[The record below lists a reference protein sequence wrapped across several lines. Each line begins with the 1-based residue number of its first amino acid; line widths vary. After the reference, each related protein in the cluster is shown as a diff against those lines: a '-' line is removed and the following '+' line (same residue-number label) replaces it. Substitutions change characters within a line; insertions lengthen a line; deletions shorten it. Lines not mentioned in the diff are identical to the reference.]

1 MKAYGVGGQPLYL
14 KVYEYYKEQIEDGR
28 LPPGA
33 RMPSIRKC
41 ACQLAVSRT
50 TAQSAYFQLAAD
62 GYLVPRPRSGYYVTD
77 LAAERAAAPAPGPA
91 QAPAPA
97 RYDFVSMAVDEQSF
111 DFALWSRYVKS
122 ALRQSGNLL
131 SYGEPQGE
139 PELRRALC
147 GYVREQRAAVCDE
160 EQIVVGA
167 GVQSLLHLLCPLLPR
182 GQSYQFE
189 GEHFPQGAVVLHDHG
204 LTPAP
209 REQAGLLYVM
219 PSRITRRGGMMTT
232 QQRLALLE
240 QARGRGQL
248 LLEDDYDNEFCYFTR
263 PTPSLQGLAGGEGV
277 VYLGTF
283 SRLLVP
289 SLRLSFL
296 ILPPSLLPAYRR
308 RRDWYNQTV
317 PKTEQM
323 ALCQFIRDGRLQAQA
338 RRLRRLYLR
347 KSGELVQTL
356 AAALPA
362 GARAAVGERGPYVHL
377 QLPAGVAAARVAAA
391 ARERG
396 VRVRPVA
403 EDALLLGCTAVHSAD
418 FPAAARR
425 LAAAVESQLER

>member
-1 MKAYGVGGQPLYL
+1 MKAYGVGGQPLYW
-14 KVYEYYKEQIEDGR
+14 KVYEYYKAQMEEGK
-28 LPPGA
+28 LPAGA

-62 GYLVPRPRSGYYVTD
+62 GYLISRPRSGYYVTD
-77 LAAERAAAPAPGPA
+77 LAAERAAAPAPRPA
-91 QAPAPA
+91 QTPDRP
-97 RYDFVSMAVDEQSF
+97 RFDFVSMAADEQSF

-122 ALRQSGNLL
+122 ALRQSRNLL

-139 PELRRALC
+139 PELRRALS
-147 GYVREQRAAVCDE
+147 GYVREQRAAVCTP

-182 GQSYQFE
+182 GGTYQFD
-189 GEHFPQGAVVLHDHG
+189 GGRFPQGAVVLRDHG

-209 REQAGLLYVM
+209 RETAGLLYVQ
-219 PSRITRRGGMMTT
+219 PSRMTRRGGAMST
-232 QQRLALLE
+232 QQRLALLR
-240 QARGRGQL
+240 QARERGQL
-248 LLEDDYDNEFCYFTR
+248 LLEDDYDNEFRYFAR
-263 PTPSLQGLAGGEGV
+263 PTPSLQGLSGGEGV

-317 PKTEQM
+317 SKTEQM
-323 ALCQFIRDGRLQAQA
+323 ALCQFIRDGRLQSQI

-347 KSGELVQTL
+347 KAGELAQ
-356 AAALPA
+356 ALNAVVPA
-362 GARAAVGERGPYVHL
+362 GARATVGEGGPYVL
-377 QLPAGVAAARVAAA
+377 LRLPAGVDAAGAVAA

-396 VRVRPVA
+396 VRVGVA
-403 EDALLLGCTAVHSAD
+403 DEGQLLLGCTAVDSAD
-418 FPAAARR
+418 FAQAARR
-425 LAAAVESQLER
+425 LADALSDG